1 VAGGPPHLVVPNL
14 SLVQAMWPA
23 AAGIALMSFTESI
36 AAARA
41 FGASG
46 EPRPDPNGELLALG
60 LANAAGGILG
70 AMPSG
75 GGTSQTAVNR
85 LAGARSQ
92 VAAMTTAAAAL
103 ATLLLLG
110 PVIGLMPQA
119 ALAAVVVFYS
129 LELIKPAEF
138 RAIRRVRRT
147 EFLWALSAFAGV
159 VLLGTLKG
167 ILVAVIASLVSL
179 AHQAYNPQVHV
190 LGRKR
195 GTTAFRARTTEHG
208 DDETW
213 PGLLIL
219 RPEGRL
225 FFANAERV
233 MDRISPLIDRERPRV
248 VLLDCR
254 GVTDIEYT
262 ALRMLV
268 EAEEKL
274 RTGGTSLWVAGLNP
288 QVLDVVRRSALGD
301 RLGRAGMF
309 FNLDAAVHAYEQA
322 HVA

>member
-1 VAGGPPHLVVPNL
+1 
-14 SLVQAMWPA
+14 M
-23 AAGIALMSFTESI
+23 
-36 AAARA
+36 
-41 FGASG
+41 
-46 EPRPDPNGELLALG
+46 
-60 LANAAGGILG
+60 ANAAGGVLG

-92 VAAMTTAAAAL
+92 VAAIVTAVTAL

-110 PVIGLMPQA
+110 PMIALMPQA

-138 RAIRRVRRT
+138 LAIRRVRT
-147 EFLWALSAFAGV
+147 IEFRWALVAFAGV
-159 VLLGTLKG
+159 VLLGTLQG

-179 AHQAYNPQVHV
+179 ANQAYNPPVHV

-195 GTTAFRARTTEHG
+195 GTTAFRARTPEHP
-208 DDETW
+208 DDQTW

-219 RPEGRL
+219 RLQGRL

-233 MDRISPLIDRERPRV
+233 VDRISPIVLHEQPRV

-254 GVTDIEYT
+254 GITDVEYT
-262 ALRMLV
+262 ALRMLTA
-268 EAEEKL
+268 AEERL
-274 RTGGTSLWVAGLNP
+274 GASGISLWMAGLNP
-288 QVLDVVRRSALGD
+288 DVLDVVRRSALGD
-301 RLGRAGMF
+301 RLGRARMF
-309 FNLDAAVHAYEQA
+309 FNLDAAVRAYEQLDA
-322 HVA
+322 A

>member
-1 VAGGPPHLVVPNL
+1 
-14 SLVQAMWPA
+14 M
-23 AAGIALMSFTESI
+23 
-36 AAARA
+36 
-41 FGASG
+41 
-46 EPRPDPNGELLALG
+46 
-60 LANAAGGILG
+60 
-70 AMPSG
+70 
-75 GGTSQTAVNR
+75 
-85 LAGARSQ
+85 
-92 VAAMTTAAAAL
+92 
-103 ATLLLLG
+103 
-110 PVIGLMPQA
+110 
-119 ALAAVVVFYS
+119 
-129 LELIKPAEF
+129 
-138 RAIRRVRRT
+138 
-147 EFLWALSAFAGV
+147 

-167 ILVAVIASLVSL
+167 ILVAVIVSLVSL
-179 AHQAYNPQVHV
+179 AHQAYNPPVHV

-195 GTTAFRARTTEHG
+195 GTTAFRARTTEHP

-233 MDRISPLIDRERPRV
+233 VDRISPLIDQERPRV

-262 ALRMLV
+262 ALRMLI
-268 EAEEKL
+268 EAEERL
-274 RTGGTSLWVAGLNP
+274 RAAGISLWLAGLNP

-309 FNLDAAVHAYEQA
+309 FNLDAAVHAYEQP